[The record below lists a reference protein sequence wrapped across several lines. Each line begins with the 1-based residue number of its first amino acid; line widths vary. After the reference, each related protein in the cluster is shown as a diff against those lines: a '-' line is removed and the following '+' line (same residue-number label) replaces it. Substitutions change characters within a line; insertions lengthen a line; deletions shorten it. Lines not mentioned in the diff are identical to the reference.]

1 MYLTYNKLWK
11 LLIDK
16 GMNKSDLC
24 EITGISSRT
33 MAKLSK
39 NQSVTTD
46 TLVNICSALRC
57 DITDIMEMVGDDPGV
72 YLYVSYLAADMT
84 EEDEFFKITRFE
96 HKGKR
101 FAV

>member
-46 TLVNICSALRC
+46 TLVNICSAL
-57 DITDIMEMVGDDPGV
+57 EGGNHVGIARNV
-72 YLYVSYLAADMT
+72 CENA
-84 EEDEFFKITRFE
+84 
-96 HKGKR
+96 
-101 FAV
+101 